1 MRIDLI
7 CVGKL
12 KEDYWRAACAEY
24 GKRLGRYVKLQVVEV
39 PDLPIPDRASPAQQD
54 AIRRQEGARM
64 LERLPQGA
72 RAVALDGG
80 GEPLSSEQL
89 AARIGDW
96 QMDGRTVALLIGGS
110 LGLHADILARCDMR
124 ISMGRMTFPH
134 QLARVMALEQ
144 LYRGYRILRGE
155 RYHK

>member
-24 GKRLGRYVKLQVVEV
+24 GKRLSRYVKLQVVET

-72 RAVALDGG
+72 RAVALDGQ
-80 GEPLSSEQL
+80 GEMLTSEQL
-89 AARIGDW
+89 SARIGAW
-96 QMDGRTVALLIGGS
+96 QMDGRSVALLIGGS
-110 LGLHADILARCDMR
+110 LGLHEDVLARCEMR

>member
-80 GEPLSSEQL
+80 GGAPQQRAACRPHRRL
-89 AARIGDW
+89 A
-96 QMDGRTVALLIGGS
+96 DGRADGRPSDWRLFGPACGHPGAL
-110 LGLHADILARCDMR
+110 
-124 ISMGRMTFPH
+124 
-134 QLARVMALEQ
+134 
-144 LYRGYRILRGE
+144 
-155 RYHK
+155 